1 MQAIIAALRS
11 RADLVI
17 VTVVMLIVAALWWR
31 GNHYRD
37 ARDLWRTTAQTQ
49 ADATRTAMAAAAIR
63 AQTARLETERRYA
76 AHARK
81 ADHEEPPAIA
91 DLRTSAHRY
100 ADAHR
105 LRGKATA
112 DCGLPSSTATSAQ
125 NGPAPDRDRPGAD
138 ALEETDP
145 EGDGAEPDEE
155 MIVIPRTHFDQLTGN
170 TLRLERV
177 RIWGEGLIADGLA
190 QKEEAWAE
198 GEGQ

>member
-1 MQAIIAALRS
+1 MRAIIAALRS
-11 RADLVI
+11 RVDLVI

-63 AQTARLETERRYA
+63 AETARLETERRYA

-81 ADHEEPPAIA
+81 ADHEEPPAVV
-91 DLRTSAHRY
+91 DLRTSARRY

-112 DCGLPSSTATSAQ
+112 DCRLPGSTAASAEASA
-125 NGPAPDRDRPGAD
+125 APDRDGPGAD
-138 ALEETDP
+138 ALD
-145 EGDGAEPDEE
+145 DGATE
-155 MIVIPRTHFDQLTGN
+155 MIAIPRAHFDQLRDN
-170 TLRLERV
+170 TLRLDRV
-177 RIWGEGLIADGLA
+177 RVWGEGLIADGLA
-190 QKEEAWAE
+190 VQNGGAR
-198 GEGQ
+198 